1 MTGNDLQRLRLRFT
15 LGIAAGF
22 ALTPFAGLGGA
33 WLFGLIDSDSLRRSL
48 HDGLLPAALLVLLGW
63 NWLSS
68 RAYLQPFLHWLAQH
82 PHGGGAPG
90 HLHRRLGRF
99 SREYWGMFL
108 LYALLTPVLLFAGGS
123 GDFSAIST
131 APFVHVLLLQI
142 AVAILMG
149 LPTYLI
155 ALDRLG
161 KLVAHLGLQ
170 QVHVSIKSKIMLL
183 GGFLPLLS
191 YSILMQYQWVSTG
204 RFAPALAI
212 VWGALAL
219 VTGTVTWL
227 AIKSM
232 AQSLRPVQEV
242 LSRSGASTH
251 ADLARLRPQ
260 STDEIG
266 YLTQTLGKLFR
277 RLGDQEST
285 MHAVV
290 DHAAEGIIVIDE
302 RGRIETF
309 NAAAEKLFGFL
320 AAEIRGKP
328 LNWLLPELVGVGGVP
343 PIAGGEQET
352 NALHRDGRPI
362 QVSVRASEM
371 HISGEPMYTC
381 LVADITQRKQA
392 EEKMLKAE
400 ARYRD
405 LVETAHDLVWSADPA
420 GHWTYLNSACQGIYG
435 YSPQEMIG
443 RSIQD
448 FRAPSHAE
456 KDMQAFQAILDGQEL
471 VQYET
476 VHVDRLGNHHHLS
489 FNAKAHQDDSG
500 RIAHISGTARDITEQ
515 KAFQKQLA
523 YQAEHDALTGL
534 FNRHY
539 FQQELERTVARVA
552 RSGADCAVFYID
564 LDQFKY
570 INDTLGHAAGDQLLV
585 EITHRVSAHVREGDL
600 LARFGGDEFTLL
612 VYNIKAQDV
621 PRVAENFRALFENY
635 KFHYEGKNFNVTS
648 SIGAS
653 IIDAGVVS
661 ADEAM
666 AHADLACNM
675 AKAQG
680 RNRVHLYNPDDR
692 DKAGMAEDMGWAA
705 RVREMLEHDRFQ
717 LVYQPIMAVGSGEVH
732 DYEVLVRM
740 VCTDG
745 EVILPGG
752 FMPAAE
758 RFGLIHNVDRWVV
771 ARAIHQLATLREHG
785 SEVRFSINLS
795 GKAFEDSILLPTIQ
809 RMLKETHLDPALLTF
824 EITETAAI
832 ANLSAATRFI
842 GALKDI
848 GCQFALDDFGSGFSS
863 FTYLKHLPVD
873 KLKIDGS
880 FVQSMAQTPVDQA
893 MVQSMNQVAHA
904 LGKQTIAE
912 YVESAETLQLLKDYG
927 VDFAQ
932 GNFIGKPRE
941 ALMNM
946 APNIATLTRNATDN
960 LVTLKVES
968 KARGES

>member
-1 MTGNDLQRLRLRFT
+1 MTGNDLQLVRHRFT
-15 LGIAAGF
+15 LWIAAGF
-22 ALTPFAGLGGA
+22 ALTPIAGMGTA
-33 WLFGLIDSDSLRRSL
+33 VLFGLIDIPTLRAA
-48 HDGLLPAALLVLLGW
+48 GQAGYLPVALLIMVGW
-63 NWLSS
+63 SLISFRN
-68 RAYLQPFLHWLAQH
+68 YLQPILRWMAQH
-82 PHGGGAPG
+82 PEGGSAPS
-90 HLHRRLGRF
+90 HLHRHLGRF
-99 SREYWGMFL
+99 SREYWGQFL
-108 LYALLTPVLLFAGGS
+108 FYALVTPMLLFA
-123 GDFSAIST
+123 ST
-131 APFVHVLLLQI
+131 AGFGNIPTVKFVHMLLLQL
-142 AVAILMG
+142 AVAILVG

-161 KLVAHLGLQ
+161 RLVAYLGLHEV
-170 QVHVSIKSKIMLL
+170 QVSLKSKIMLL

-191 YSILMQYQWVSTG
+191 YSILMQYHWLNTG
-204 RFAPALAI
+204 GLPVELATI
-212 VWGALAL
+212 WAALAL
-219 VTGTVTWL
+219 VTATVTWL
-227 AIKSM
+227 SIKSM

-242 LSRSGASTH
+242 LTRSGASTH
-251 ADLARLRPQ
+251 ADLAQLRPQ

-266 YLTQTLGKLFR
+266 HLTQTLGKLFR

-285 MHAVV
+285 MRAVV
-290 DHAAEGIIVIDE
+290 DNAAEGIIVIDE
-302 RGRIETF
+302 DGNIDTF
-309 NAAAEKLFGFL
+309 NAAAERLFGYL
-320 AAEIRGKP
+320 AVEIRGKP
-328 LNWLLPELVGVGGVP
+328 WAWLLPDLVGSKGLP
-343 PIAGGEQET
+343 LIDAGEQESV
-352 NALHRDGRPI
+352 ASHRNGTPI
-362 QVSVRASEM
+362 QVSVRTSEM
-371 HISGEPMYTC
+371 YISGQPMFTC
-381 LVADITQRKQA
+381 LVADITQRKHA
-392 EEKMLKAE
+392 EDKMFNAE

-405 LVETAHDLVWSADPA
+405 LVETAHDLVWSTDAS
-420 GHWTYLNSACQGIYG
+420 GHWTYLNSACNSIYG
-435 YSPQEMIG
+435 YTPQEMIG
-443 RSIQD
+443 RHIREFHASSHLEKD
-448 FRAPSHAE
+448 DEAFRAV
-456 KDMQAFQAILDGQEL
+456 LGGQEL

-476 VHVDRLGNHHHLS
+476 VHVDSNGKHHNLS
-489 FNAKAHQDDSG
+489 FSAKAHQDADG
-500 RIAHISGTARDITEQ
+500 KVLHISGTARDITEQ
-515 KAFQKQLA
+515 KVFQEQLA
-523 YQAEHDALTGL
+523 YQAEHDSLTTL

-552 RSGADCAVFYID
+552 RSGADCALFYID

-585 EITHRVSAHVREGDL
+585 EVSNLVSTHVRDGDL

-612 VYNIKAQDV
+612 IYNIKAQDV
-621 PRVAENFRALFENY
+621 IKAAENFRILFENY
-635 KFHYEGKNFNVTS
+635 KFFYDGKNFNITS

-653 IIDAGVVS
+653 IIDAAAVT
-661 ADEAM
+661 ADEVLS
-666 AHADLACNM
+666 HADLACNM

-717 LVYQPIMAVGSGEVH
+717 LVYQPIMSVSSGEVQ

-740 VCTDG
+740 VCLDG

-758 RFGLIHNVDRWVV
+758 RFGLIHNVDRWIVE
-771 ARAIHQLATLREHG
+771 RAIRQLAKLREQG
-785 SEVRFSINLS
+785 SQVRFSINLS
-795 GKAFEDSILLPTIQ
+795 GKAFEDSILLPTIHQ
-809 RMLKETHLDPALLTF
+809 LLKETCLDPALLTF

-832 ANLSAATRFI
+832 ANLGAATRFI
-842 GALKDI
+842 GALKEI

-880 FVQSMAQTPVDQA
+880 FVQNLANTPVDQA

-904 LGKQTIAE
+904 LGKVTIAE
-912 YVESAETLQLLKDYG
+912 YVESAETLQLLKEYG

-946 APNIATLTRNATDN
+946 TSNVATLTRLGGGN
-960 LVTLKVES
+960 LVTLKVEP